1 MDAGTDLSM
10 ALGRS
15 SRASVDNAVALGS
28 GSFADRANTVSVGA
42 ASAYTDAVG
51 NTLPSQLRQVVNM
64 AAGTQAT
71 DAVNV
76 SQLQPVVNALGG
88 GAALDSTTGAVTGP
102 SYALTNANAIA
113 GTTGAAGDVGTGFNK
128 VDAALGALNTNI
140 DNINNGSAGLVQQAG
155 AGADLT
161 VGKGTDGA
169 AVDFA
174 DKSGNTRTLKN
185 VTAGVADTDA
195 VNMSQLNTTNANV
208 ANNTTAIT
216 NINGKLADAVI
227 YDSPAHDSVTLG
239 GAGATAPVAL
249 HNVADGA
256 LSATSKDAV
265 NGSQLYATNQ
275 QVSQNTNDIANISN
289 NINNG
294 SLGLVQQD
302 ATTRKITVAKDT
314 DGTVVDV
321 TGTEGDRTVTGVK
334 SGVADNDAVNVSQL
348 KASGLIDS
356 NGNAMNA
363 VVYDSPAMNSVTF
376 GGPNAA
382 GPVVLHNVA
391 AGVAGTDAVN
401 VNQLNAI
408 QSQVTNLDGRVTNI
422 ENNGGGSK
430 PIPYIDGNSGAS
442 SKANA
447 NAGDSAGVAVGYNSN
462 ASGNNAS
469 VFGQNA
475 TAAGSY
481 GTAVGNDSYA
491 AGANDT
497 ALGGNAKV
505 NADGSVAV
513 GAGATVTSASAT
525 NAVAVGAN
533 SQVSAASG
541 TAVGQG
547 ASVNAS
553 ATNAVAL
560 GQGSVADR
568 ANTVSVGSAGNQRQ
582 ITNVQAGVQQTDA
595 VNVSQLQGVTSA
607 IGGGSTVDASG
618 NVTAPTY
625 NVAGNSYN
633 NVGDAMS
640 GLDSKLNDDFSKLN
654 SSINKVNQQAR

>member
-1 MDAGTDLSM
+1 LDA
-10 ALGRS
+10 A
-15 SRASVDNAVALGS
+15 
-28 GSFADRANTVSVGA
+28 TVQFNGAGGA
-42 ASAYTDAVG
+42 ANVKG
-51 NTLPSQLRQVVNM
+51 KKIVNV
-64 AAGTQAT
+64 AAGDVNAAST
-71 DAVNV
+71 DAVNG
-76 SQLQPVVNALGG
+76 SQL
-88 GAALDSTTGAVTGP
+88 
-102 SYALTNANAIA
+102 YATNQQVAQNTSDVA
-113 GTTGAAGDVGTGFNK
+113 G
-128 VDAALGALNTNI
+128 
-140 DNINNGSAGLVQQAG
+140 
-155 AGADLT
+155 
-161 VGKGTDGA
+161 
-169 AVDFA
+169 
-174 DKSGNTRTLKN
+174 
-185 VTAGVADTDA
+185 
-195 VNMSQLNTTNANV
+195 
-208 ANNTTAIT
+208 NTTAIT
-216 NINGKLADAVI
+216 NLGDRVTTVEGNVTTLQGDVNNINSNITNITGKLADAVV
-227 YDSPAHDSVTLG
+227 YDSPSHDSVTLG
-239 GAGATAPVAL
+239 GADASTPVAL

-256 LSATSKDAV
+256 LSPTSKDAV

-275 QVSQNTNDIANISN
+275 QVNQNTADISN
-289 NINNG
+289 INNSIANINNG
-294 SLGLVQQD
+294 SIGLVQQD

-314 DGTVVDV
+314 DGTTVDV
-321 TGTEGDRTVTGVK
+321 TGTDGDRSVTGVK

-348 KASGLIDS
+348 KASGLIDG
-356 NGNAMNA
+356 NGHAMNA

-401 VNQLNAI
+401 MNQLNAI
-408 QSQVTNLDGRVTNI
+408 QSQVTNLDGRVANI
-422 ENNGGGSK
+422 EINGGGK
-430 PIPYIDGNSGAS
+430 PVPYIDGNSGMSSNAKAS
-442 SKANA
+442 
-447 NAGDSAGVAVGYNSN
+447 AGDSAGVAVGYNAN
-462 ASGNNAS
+462 ASGENAS
-469 VFGQNA
+469 VLGQNA

-491 AGANDT
+491 AGSNDT

-513 GAGATVTSASAT
+513 GASAAVTSASAT

-533 SQVSAASG
+533 SRVSAASG

-654 SSINKVNQQAR
+654 SSINKVNQQANRGIAASAALVNNMPYTPGRVTVNAGAASYRSETALGVGVSRWNDSGRVNLNAGVSAARGDVPIFRVGVGLVLGD